1 MVKNLKCESRALFS
15 STVPRFE
22 MVVEEKLVYL
32 FLLLL
37 RELPQVF
44 KKKKDN
50 CMSARARE
58 ETDGSW
64 L

>member
-1 MVKNLKCESRALFS
+1 MALFS

-22 MVVEEKLVYL
+22 TVVKEKLVYL